1 MPTRNERGK
10 NRFFVFMQK
19 FFKWLDDI
27 AEIETENSTAK
38 WLERTVFIFLILMI
52 LSAPNSIAATQTAWL
67 CGMTAWIIRFFVKP
81 RPPVSANPFRF
92 NKSLNYALWAF
103 LIWSFITSLTSFA
116 PDISLDRLRNT
127 LLFLIFYFV
136 AGNLRTV
143 RAAKFLAFAL
153 IFSSMVSVIW
163 TPIERIFGRGVEIQN
178 VAANSPLTKAI
189 YLENNSEKIVL
200 KDGDTLLEVNK
211 KKIRTPEDLVSALEQ
226 NETVQIRFYRPDYYL
241 PLQLKRADLLGG
253 TTALEK
259 LGIGGWKRSRN
270 WRSAGF
276 YGHYTTFAEV
286 LQLILSLA
294 FGLLIAAFGK
304 KKDEQNSTENHREF
318 FLWRLFSST
327 YFLLFCVAAMSFALL
342 LTVTRAS
349 QLGFLISAFAIVLIN
364 GNRKLILSLIVIV
377 LPVALIGLFFLQ
389 QSRNVG
395 FFDAKDDSTIYRE
408 TVWRE
413 GYHLWTNN
421 PRNLTLGVGMDSIKR
436 YAKDWHLFDDGK
448 LPTGHFHSTPLQLL
462 VERGFPAF
470 LIWLWVLLAYGVI
483 LWRAIKFQV
492 PNSRFQIRRI
502 KIWNL
507 KSGIWNSE
515 SADWQTRGIFLGCF
529 GGLTGFF
536 AGGIV
541 HYNLGDAEV
550 AMVFFMLM
558 GISVFLSNFRSVNGY
573 EIFAEACTK

>member
-1 MPTRNERGK
+1 
-10 NRFFVFMQK
+10 MQK
-19 FFKWLDDI
+19 FFNWLDDI
-27 AEIETENSTAK
+27 FEVETENSAAK
-38 WLERTVFIFLILMI
+38 WLDRTIFIFLILMI

-67 CGMTAWIIRFFVKP
+67 IGMVAWIVRFFVKP
-81 RPPVSANPFRF
+81 ELPRTVNPLRP
-92 NKSLNYALWAF
+92 KSSLDYALWAF

-136 AGNLRTV
+136 IGSLRTI

-163 TPIERIFGRGVEIQN
+163 SPVDRIFGRGVEIQG
-178 VAANSPLTKAI
+178 VSANSPLTKAI
-189 YLENNSEKIVL
+189 YLENNSEQIVL

-211 KKIRTPEDLVSALEQ
+211 KKIRTPEDLVDALEQ

-241 PLQLKRADLLGG
+241 LLQLKRADLLSG

-259 LGIGGWKRSRN
+259 LGISGWKRSRN

-286 LQLILSLA
+286 LQLILSLT
-294 FGLLIAAFGK
+294 FGLLIASFGK
-304 KKDEQNSTENHREF
+304 IKETQNKPKFVLT
-318 FLWRLFSST
+318 RLFAST
-327 YFLLFCVAAMSFALL
+327 YFLIFCVAAMGFALL

-349 QLGFLISAFAIVLIN
+349 QLGFLVSAFAVVLIN
-364 GNRKLILSLIVIV
+364 GNRKLLISLMVIV
-377 LPVALIGLFFLQ
+377 LPIALGGLFFLQ

-395 FFDAKDDSTIYRE
+395 FFDRKDDSTLYRE

-413 GYHLWTNN
+413 GFNLWTNN

-448 LPTGHFHSTPLQLL
+448 LPMGHFHSTPLQLL
-462 VERGFPAF
+462 VERGFPAL
-470 LIWLWVLLAYGVI
+470 LIWLWVLCAYG
-483 LWRAIKFQV
+483 LTLRRELK
-492 PNSRFQIRRI
+492 IR
-502 KIWNL
+502 NP
-507 KSGIWNSE
+507 KSEIRNPKSN
-515 SADWQTRGIFLGCF
+515 DWQTRGIILGSF
-529 GGLTGFF
+529 GGLIGFF
-536 AGGIV
+536 VGGFV

-558 GISVFLSNFRSVNGY
+558 GISVFLCGFRDEKLTDKN
-573 EIFAEACTK
+573 

>member
-1 MPTRNERGK
+1 
-10 NRFFVFMQK
+10 MQK

-27 AEIETENSTAK
+27 AKIETENSAAK
-38 WLERTVFIFLILMI
+38 WLDRTIFVFLILMI

-67 CGMTAWIIRFFVKP
+67 CGMTAWIVRFFVKP
-81 RPPVSANPFRF
+81 KLPRVVNPLRP
-92 NKSLNYALWAF
+92 KSLLDFALWAF
-103 LIWSFITSLTSFA
+103 LIWSFITSVTSFA

-136 AGNLRTV
+136 VGNLRTV

-163 TPIERIFGRGVEIQN
+163 SPIERIFGRGVEIQG
-178 VAANSPLTKAI
+178 VAPNSPLTKAI

-200 KDGDTLLEVNK
+200 KDGDTLLEVNR
-211 KKIRTPEDLVSALEQ
+211 KKIRTPEDLVNELEQ
-226 NETVQIRFYRPDYYL
+226 NETVQIKFYRPDYYL

-253 TTALEK
+253 TTALDK
-259 LGIGGWKRSRN
+259 LGIESWKRSRN

-286 LQLILSLA
+286 LQLILSLT
-294 FGLLIAAFGK
+294 FGLLVASLGR
-304 KKDEQNSTENHREF
+304 KKDEREIVENRRKF
-318 FLWRLFSST
+318 FLARFFAST
-327 YFLLFCVAAMSFALL
+327 YFLLFCVAAMCFALL

-349 QLGFLISAFAIVLIN
+349 QLGFLISAFAIVLIS
-364 GNRKLILSLIVIV
+364 GSRKLLLSLIVIV

-413 GYHLWTNN
+413 GYNLWTNN
-421 PRNLTLGVGMDSIKR
+421 PRNFTLGVGIDSIKR
-436 YAKDWHLFDDGK
+436 YAKDWHLFDDGR
-448 LPTGHFHSTPLQLL
+448 LPMGHFHSTPLQLL
-462 VERGFPAF
+462 VERGFPAL
-470 LIWLWVLLAYGVI
+470 LIWLWVLLAYGLT
-483 LWRAIKFQV
+483 LWRGIKVQS
-492 PNSRFQIRRI
+492 P
-502 KIWNL
+502 
-507 KSGIWNSE
+507 KSKVQSPE
-515 SADWQTRGIFLGCF
+515 SADWQTRGILLGCF
-529 GGLTGFF
+529 GGLIGFF
-536 AGGIV
+536 ASGIV

-558 GISVFLSNFRSVNGY
+558 GISMFLCNLPKPANGVQNSVFN
-573 EIFAEACTK
+573 I